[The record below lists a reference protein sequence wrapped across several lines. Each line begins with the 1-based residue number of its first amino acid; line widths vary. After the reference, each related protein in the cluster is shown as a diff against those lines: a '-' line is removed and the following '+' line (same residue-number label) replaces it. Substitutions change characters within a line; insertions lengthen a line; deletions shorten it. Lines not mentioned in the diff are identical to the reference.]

1 MKLKLHWQIVIAMV
15 LGLLLGVAFQ
25 LIYKGEPTGWLYD
38 IICALGTIFIRLL
51 KMVIVP
57 LIFTSIVSGVSSL
70 GEGRSIG
77 RLSLKTFSYYLI
89 SSLIAI
95 IIGIFLTNLMQPG
108 VGADIPVAKTFD
120 ASALKTPQT
129 PGEILINMIP
139 LNPIEAAATG
149 HMLGIIFFSI
159 FLGIAITKIQMESR
173 EFLKKI
179 FKSAFDAM
187 MKITEYVIKL
197 APLGVLGLITQT
209 ASTAGIG
216 LFKTLGL
223 YIITIVAGF
232 LIHMFIVLPL
242 IFYFTTRIHP
252 KYHFKAMTE
261 AMITAF
267 STCSSNATLPVTMN
281 DVEKKAGVSNAVSS
295 FVLPM
300 GATVNMNGTA
310 LYECAGVIF
319 ISQVLGMHL
328 SLTQQFIIALTA
340 LLSAIGA
347 AGIPAAG
354 VVVIFIV
361 TQAIGFKD
369 ADIGL
374 IIGAMLAVDRPI
386 DMFRTTVNIFSDSVG
401 AVIIAKSEG
410 ETDLYASL
418 REENSHEDTKTQKND
433 E

>member
-15 LGLLLGVAFQ
+15 LGALVGIVFQQVSDAKPEGLFFDVIFSFGV
-25 LIYKGEPTGWLYD
+25 
-38 IICALGTIFIRLL
+38 IFIRLL

-57 LIFTSIVSGVSSL
+57 LIFFSIVSGVSSI

-77 RLSLKTFSYYLI
+77 RLSIKTFAYYI
-89 SSLIAI
+89 VSSLIAI
-95 IIGIFLTNLMQPG
+95 LIGILLTNLLQPG
-108 VGADIPVAKTFD
+108 AGAGKDFFD
-120 ASALKTPQT
+120 KPFDTTSVQTPQT

-139 LNPIEAAATG
+139 ENPVDAAASG

-159 FLGIAITKIQMESR
+159 FLGIAITKIQPTSQ
-173 EFLKKI
+173 EFLKKT
-179 FKSAFDAM
+179 FKSGFDAM

-197 APLGVLGLITQT
+197 APLGVFGLITKT
-209 ASTAGIG
+209 ASTASFTLI
-216 LFKTLGL
+216 KTLSL
-223 YIITIVAGF
+223 YIGTILAGF
-232 LIHMFIVLPL
+232 LIHLFIVLPL

-252 KYHFKAMTE
+252 KYHFKAMTA
-261 AMITAF
+261 AMLTAF
-267 STCSSNATLPVTMN
+267 STCSSNATLPVTMSN
-281 DVEKKAGVSNAVSS
+281 VEEKAGVSNAISS

-319 ISQVLGMHL
+319 ISQVLGMEL
-328 SLTQQFIIALTA
+328 SLAQQFLIALTA

-361 TQAIGFKD
+361 TQAVGFND

-418 REENSHEDTKTQKND
+418 K
-433 E
+433 

>member
-15 LGLLLGVAFQ
+15 LGLLAGIVFQ
-25 LIYKGEPTGWLYD
+25 LIYKGEPTGWIYGLF
-38 IICALGTIFIRLL
+38 CSFGTIFIRLL

-70 GEGRSIG
+70 GGGSIG
-77 RLSLKTFSYYLI
+77 RISFKTFSYYFV
-89 SSLIAI
+89 SSIIAI
-95 IIGIFLTNLMQPG
+95 MIGILLTNLVQPG

-120 ASALKTPQT
+120 ASSVKTPQT
-129 PGEILINMIP
+129 PGQILINMIP

-159 FLGIAITKIQMESR
+159 FLGIAITKIQLQSR

-179 FKSAFDAM
+179 FKSSFDAM

-197 APLGVLGLITQT
+197 APLGVFGLITKT

-216 LFKTLGL
+216 LFKTLAL
-223 YIITIVAGF
+223 YMITIIAGF

-252 KYHFKAMTE
+252 RYHFKAMTN
-261 AMITAF
+261 AMVTAF
-267 STCSSNATLPVTMN
+267 STCSSNATLPVTMSN
-281 DVEKKAGVSNAVSS
+281 VEKKAGVSNAISS

-319 ISQVLGMHL
+319 ISQVLGMDL
-328 SLTQQFIIALTA
+328 SLTQQFLIALTA

-369 ADIGL
+369 TDIGM

-386 DMFRTTVNIFSDSVG
+386 DMFRTMVNIFSDSVG
-401 AVIIAKSEG
+401 TVIIAKSEG
-410 ETDLYASL
+410 ETNLYPAL
-418 REENSHEDTKTQKND
+418 RKENGHQDTKTQRK
-433 E
+433 

>member
-1 MKLKLHWQIVIAMV
+1 MMKLKLHWQIVIAMV
-15 LGLLLGVAFQ
+15 VGILMGIIFQ
-25 LIYKGEPTGWLYD
+25 LVYHGEPSGWLYSL
-38 IICALGTIFIRLL
+38 ICAFGDIFIRLL

-57 LIFTSIVSGVSSL
+57 LIFTSIVSGVSSI

-77 RLSLKTFSYYLI
+77 RLSLKTFSYYII

-95 IIGIFLTNLMQPG
+95 LIGIFLTNLVQPG
-108 VGADIPVAKTFD
+108 VGADMPVSKTFD
-120 ASALKTPQT
+120 AQNLKTPQT
-129 PGEILINMIP
+129 PGEIIINMIP
-139 LNPIEAAATG
+139 LNPVEAAATG

-159 FLGIAITKIQMESR
+159 FLGIAITKIQPESQ

-197 APLGVLGLITQT
+197 APLGVLGLITKT

-216 LFKTLGL
+216 LFMTLGL
-223 YIITIVAGF
+223 YMVTIIGGF
-232 LIHMFIVLPL
+232 IIHMFIVLPV
-242 IFYFTTRIHP
+242 IFYLTTRIHP
-252 KYHFKAMTE
+252 KYHFKAMTS
-261 AMITAF
+261 AMLTAF
-267 STCSSNATLPVTMN
+267 STCSSNATLPVTMS
-281 DVEKKAGVSNAVSS
+281 DVENKAGVSNAISS

-328 SLTQQFIIALTA
+328 TLAQQFIIALTA

-361 TQAIGFKD
+361 TQAVGFKD

-374 IIGAMLAVDRPI
+374 IIGSMLAVDRPI
-386 DMFRTTVNIFSDSVG
+386 DMFRTTVNIFSDSIG

-410 ETDLYASL
+410 ETNLYASL
-418 REENSHEDTKTQKND
+418 KEK
-433 E
+433 

>member
-1 MKLKLHWQIVIAMV
+1 MMKLKLHWQIVIAMV
-15 LGLLLGVAFQ
+15 VGILAGIIFQ
-25 LIYKGEPTGWLYD
+25 LVYHGEPSGWLYSLV
-38 IICALGTIFIRLL
+38 CAFGDIFIRLL

-57 LIFTSIVSGVSSL
+57 LIFTSIVSGVSSI

-77 RLSLKTFSYYLI
+77 RLSLKTFSYYII

-95 IIGIFLTNLMQPG
+95 LIGMFLTNLVQPG
-108 VGADIPVAKTFD
+108 VGADMPVSKTFD
-120 ASALKTPQT
+120 AQNLKTPQT
-129 PGEILINMIP
+129 PGEIIINMIP
-139 LNPIEAAATG
+139 LNPVEAAATG

-159 FLGIAITKIQMESR
+159 FLGIAITKIQPESQ

-197 APLGVLGLITQT
+197 APLGVLGLITKT

-216 LFKTLGL
+216 LFMTLGL
-223 YIITIVAGF
+223 YMVTIIGGF
-232 LIHMFIVLPL
+232 IIHMFIVLPA
-242 IFYFTTRIHP
+242 IFYLTTRIHP
-252 KYHFKAMTE
+252 KYHFKAMTS
-261 AMITAF
+261 AMLTAF

-281 DVEKKAGVSNAVSS
+281 DVENKAGVSNTISS

-328 SLTQQFIIALTA
+328 TFAQQFIIALTA

-361 TQAIGFKD
+361 TQAVGFKD

-374 IIGAMLAVDRPI
+374 IIGSMLAVDRPI

-418 REENSHEDTKTQKND
+418 KEK
-433 E
+433 

>member
-1 MKLKLHWQIVIAMV
+1 MKLKLHWQIVIAMA
-15 LGLLLGVAFQ
+15 LGLLTGIIFQ
-25 LIYKGEPTGWLYD
+25 LIYKGQPEGWVYNLL
-38 IICALGTIFIRLL
+38 CAFGTIFIRLL

-57 LIFTSIVSGVSSL
+57 LIFTSIVSGVSSI

-77 RLSLKTFSYYLI
+77 RLSLKTFSYYLV

-95 IIGIFLTNLMQPG
+95 VIGILLTNAVQPG
-108 VGADIPVAKTFD
+108 VGADIPIGKTFD
-120 ASALKTPQT
+120 ATDLKTPRT
-129 PGEILINMIP
+129 PGEILIDMIP
-139 LNPIEAAATG
+139 LNPVEAAASG
-149 HMLGIIFFSI
+149 HMLSIIFFSI
-159 FLGIAITKIQMESR
+159 FLGIAITKLQPQSR
-173 EFLKKI
+173 EFLQKV
-179 FKSAFDAM
+179 FNSSFEAM

-209 ASTAGIG
+209 ASTAGVG

-223 YIITIVAGF
+223 YIVTIIAGF
-232 LIHMFIVLPL
+232 LIHMFIVLPV
-242 IFYFTTRIHP
+242 IFYLTTRIHP
-252 KYHFKAMTE
+252 KYHFKAMTS
-261 AMITAF
+261 AMLTAF
-267 STCSSNATLPVTMN
+267 STCSSNATLPVTMD
-281 DVEKKAGVSNAVSS
+281 DVEKKAGVSNAISS

-328 SLTQQFIIALTA
+328 SLTQQFLIALTA

-369 ADIGL
+369 ADIGM

-410 ETDLYASL
+410 EKDLYASL
-418 REENSHEDTKTQKND
+418 KE
-433 E
+433 

>member
-15 LGLLLGVAFQ
+15 LGLGIGIVFQ
-25 LIYKGEPTGWLYD
+25 MIYKGQPSGWVYD
-38 IICALGTIFIRLL
+38 IICAFGTIFIRLL

-57 LIFTSIVSGVSSL
+57 LIFTSIVSGVSSI

-77 RLSLKTFSYYLI
+77 RLSLKTFTYYI
-89 SSLIAI
+89 VSSLIAI
-95 IIGIFLTNLMQPG
+95 VIGILLTNLVQPG
-108 VGADIPVAKTFD
+108 VGADIPVGKTFS
-120 ASALKTPQT
+120 SADLKTPQT

-139 LNPIEAAATG
+139 LNPVEAAATG

-159 FLGIAITKIQMESR
+159 FLGIAITKLQPQSR
-173 EFLKKI
+173 DFLKTI
-179 FKSAFDAM
+179 FNTSFEAM

-223 YIITIVAGF
+223 YMVTIITGF
-232 LIHMFIVLPL
+232 LIHLFIVLPL
-242 IFYFTTRIHP
+242 LFYFTTRINP
-252 KYHFKAMTE
+252 KYHFKAMTS
-261 AMITAF
+261 AMLTAF
-267 STCSSNATLPVTMN
+267 STCSSNATLPVTMD
-281 DVEKKAGVSNAVSS
+281 DVEKRAGVSNTISS

-319 ISQVLGMHL
+319 ISQVLGMDL
-328 SLTQQFIIALTA
+328 SLTQQFLIALTA

-374 IIGAMLAVDRPI
+374 IIGAMLAIDRPI

-410 ETDLYASL
+410 ETDLYSSL
-418 REENSHEDTKTQKND
+418 K
-433 E
+433 

>member
-1 MKLKLHWQIVIAMV
+1 MKLKLHWQIVIAMAV
-15 LGLLLGVAFQ
+15 GVLLGLVFRNVYNAAP
-25 LIYKGEPTGWLYD
+25 EGWFYGL
-38 IICALGTIFIRLL
+38 ICAFGEIFIRLL

-57 LIFTSIVSGVSSL
+57 LIFTSIVSGVASI

-77 RLSLKTFSYYLI
+77 RLSLKTFTYYI
-89 SSLIAI
+89 VSSLIAI
-95 IIGIFLTNLMQPG
+95 VIGILLTNVVQPG
-108 VGADIPVAKTFD
+108 VGLDMPMEKPFD
-120 ASALKTPQT
+120 ESQVKTPQT

-139 LNPIEAAATG
+139 LNPIEAASSG

-159 FLGIAITKIQMESR
+159 FLGIAITKVRAESR
-173 EFLKKI
+173 DFLKMA
-179 FKSAFDAM
+179 FRSGFDAM

-197 APLGVLGLITQT
+197 APLGVLGLITPII
-209 ASTAGIG
+209 AKFGFE
-216 LFKTLGL
+216 LLKTLGL
-223 YIITIVAGF
+223 YMLTIIAGF
-232 LIHMFIVLPL
+232 LIHMFIVLPA

-252 KYHFKAMTE
+252 KYHFKAMTS
-261 AMITAF
+261 AMVTAF
-267 STCSSNATLPVTMN
+267 STCSSNATLPVTMSN
-281 DVEKKAGVSNAVSS
+281 VENKAGVSNAISS

-319 ISQVLGMHL
+319 ISQVLGMEL
-328 SLTQQFIIALTA
+328 SLAQQFLIALTA

-361 TQAIGFKD
+361 TQAVGFKD

-386 DMFRTTVNIFSDSVG
+386 DMFRTTVNIFSDSIG
-401 AVIIAKSEG
+401 TVIVAKSEG
-410 ETDLYASL
+410 ETNLYPEL
-418 REENSHEDTKTQKND
+418 IKKD
-433 E
+433 